1 MKQIILIV
9 EDDPG
14 LALTLTDRLE
24 SEGFEVV
31 QTYDADTAYS
41 LASEGKFSLVLL
53 DIMLRGKSG
62 FDVCSKLRSD
72 GITTPILMLT
82 AKSQTEDKVSGLK
95 IGADDYL
102 TKPFDY
108 HELLARIEA
117 LLRRSSNYSS
127 NNSIIIIGDLFIDI
141 RGAEIKKSGEKIE
154 MTATAFQL
162 LKYLAI
168 NRGRLISRDE
178 LLNEVWGY
186 EESPTTRT
194 VDTHIGWIRQKI
206 ENNPK
211 KPELIVTVH
220 GFGYKM
226 QG

>member
-1 MKQIILIV
+1 MKKKILIV
-9 EDDPG
+9 EDDLG

-24 SEGFEVV
+24 SEGYAVA
-31 QTYDADTAYS
+31 QAYDADTAFS
-41 LASEGKFSLVLL
+41 KASEGIFDIILL

-62 FDVCSKLRSD
+62 IDVCRRLRNE
-72 GITTPILMLT
+72 GMNTPVLMLT
-82 AKSQTEDKVSGLK
+82 AKSQVEDKVTGLK
-95 IGADDYL
+95 TGADDYL

-117 LLRRSSNYSS
+117 LLRRSKGY
-127 NNSIIIIGDLFIDI
+127 NNEETISIGSLVINIPGVEV
-141 RGAEIKKSGEKIE
+141 RKSGITIE
-154 MTATAFQL
+154 MTAKEFHL
-162 LKYLAI
+162 LKYLAQ
-168 NRGRLISRDE
+168 NRGRLVSRDE

-186 EESPTTRT
+186 DESPTTRT

-206 ENNPK
+206 EDNPK

-226 QG
+226 Q